1 MKTTKMTQIFH
12 LLFLLFLLVTFISEF
27 ENTVR
32 SLIDVHLP
40 PPLHPRLL
48 IFRIFPTYDILI
60 PHLPFIKSR
69 KIFQPGHL

>member
-12 LLFLLFLLVTFISEF
+12 LLFLLFLLVTFISEL

-32 SLIDVHLP
+32 SLIDEHP
-40 PPLHPRLL
+40 PHLHPRLL
-48 IFRIFPTYDILI
+48 IFSIFSTYDILI